1 MMTHWRFVCLRPVSP
16 VQKEMQHSLR
26 AGKGSVGGQE
36 DGGVGKVVV
45 IERCQQCFHQ
55 TRQGSCTDTS
65 DFAGLQLADGVSG
78 R

>member
-1 MMTHWRFVCLRPVSP
+1 MMTQSHFVCLRPVSP

-45 IERCQQCFHQ
+45 IERRQQCFHQ
-55 TRQGSCTDTS
+55 TRQGSCADTS
-65 DFAGLQLADGVSG
+65 DLAGLQLADSVSG

>member
-1 MMTHWRFVCLRPVSP
+1 
-16 VQKEMQHSLR
+16 MQHGLR

-36 DGGVGKVVV
+36 DGGVGEVVV

-55 TRQGSCTDTS
+55 ARQGSCADTS
-65 DFAGLQLADGVSG
+65 DFAGLQLADSVSG

>member
-1 MMTHWRFVCLRPVSP
+1 MTHSHSVCLRAVSP
-16 VQKEMQHSLR
+16 VQEEMQHSLR
-26 AGKGSVGGQE
+26 AGEGSVGGQE

-65 DFAGLQLADGVSG
+65 DFTGLQLADSVSG